1 MLAPDGRKAGGSIIR
16 SYQYR
21 VLKDVVFNSY
31 TTVRLATS
39 LNPSN
44 SKEIKATA

>member
-1 MLAPDGRKAGGSIIR
+1 MLTPGGRKAGGSIIR

-31 TTVRLATS
+31 TTVHLATS
-39 LNPSN
+39 VNPSN
-44 SKEIKATA
+44 AKEIKETA